1 VIISTGLISGLLA
14 CLLGCFSKSI
24 ICQAAIILF
33 IIFIII
39 SILTICKGII
49 IILKIHNFETMNID
63 EVHSS
68 IKDHLDISKTTGL
81 ITFFAAMNIL
91 MLIINVL
98 YIVFDV

>member
-1 VIISTGLISGLLA
+1 
-14 CLLGCFSKSI
+14 
-24 ICQAAIILF
+24 
-33 IIFIII
+33 
-39 SILTICKGII
+39 
-49 IILKIHNFETMNID
+49 MNID

-91 MLIINVL
+91 MLIITVL